1 MRRRQ
6 RTSAPAGAKTS
17 VDLVRLEMEIPRTLI
32 ERLGTAA
39 LPTGLELGR
48 LIADEVHHRLL
59 GTRVPLEERRRL
71 IRTIQDG
78 MSGLDVLQTFMD
90 RPEVTEIMV
99 NGPAH
104 VFIEEEGRI
113 RPAGVCFRD
122 RGHLTDVIVH
132 FFSRENRAINYW
144 QPLAD
149 MRLPDGS
156 RANAVLPPI
165 APDGPILTIRKFTG
179 IRHEGPA
186 LLASGMLTEEAL
198 DFLRQAVG
206 DRRTIFI
213 SGGTGTG
220 KTTLLN
226 VLSQAIPAAERI
238 VTIEDS
244 AELQLVGRD
253 NLVRLECRPQSAEGQ
268 GEIAMSQL
276 IRTALRMRPDRLII
290 GEVRGAEAYDL
301 MVSLNT
307 GHRGT
312 LCTVH
317 ANTCRHL
324 LPRLASLVLENSQL
338 PYEAVRRELA
348 AAIDYIVQIVREAD
362 GRRRVQEICRVRQ
375 SPDGFETLETLF
387 LRRQDQDALEA
398 VATPRP

>member
-1 MRRRQ
+1 MRRR
-6 RTSAPAGAKTS
+6 RHGRREVPAGERAT
-17 VDLVRLEMEIPRTLI
+17 VDLCLLETQIPRTLI

-39 LPTGLELGR
+39 LPQGEELGR
-48 LIADEVHHRLL
+48 LIADEVHHRLI
-59 GTRVPLEERRRL
+59 GTRVPLDERRRL
-71 IRTIQDG
+71 IRTIQNE
-78 MSGLDVLQTFMD
+78 MSGLDVLQAFME

-99 NGPAH
+99 NGPEH
-104 VFIEEEGRI
+104 VFIEEDGRI
-113 RPAGVCFRD
+113 RPAGVRFRD
-122 RGHLTDVIVH
+122 REHLTDVIVH

-149 MRLPDGS
+149 LRLPDGS

-186 LLASGMLTEEAL
+186 LLASGMLSAEAL
-198 DFLRQAVG
+198 DFLYQAVRQ
-206 DRRTIFI
+206 RRTIMI

-226 VLSQAIPAAERI
+226 VLSQAILPAERV

-244 AELQLVGRD
+244 AELQLVGRE
-253 NLVRLECRPQSAEGQ
+253 NLVRLECRPQGAEGQ

-338 PYEAVRRELA
+338 PYEAIRRELG
-348 AAIDYIVQIVREAD
+348 AAIDYIVQIVRESD
-362 GRRRVQEICRVRQ
+362 GRRLVQEICRVEQ
-375 SPDGFETLETLF
+375 AADGFESLETVF
-387 LRRQDQDALEA
+387 LRKEGQDA
-398 VATPRP
+398 